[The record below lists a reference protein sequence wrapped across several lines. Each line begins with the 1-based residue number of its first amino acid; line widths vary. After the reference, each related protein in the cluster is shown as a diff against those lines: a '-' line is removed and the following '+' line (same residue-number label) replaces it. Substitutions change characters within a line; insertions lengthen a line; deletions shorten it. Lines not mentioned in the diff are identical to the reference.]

1 MMAISNAGRMK
12 HVSHHRNFPSESR
25 RIAYRAIGVLLVLLG
40 CVGAAFADDEIA
52 KPTKAEAKAHL
63 ASGAGFYR
71 AREFE
76 KAIEEFKAGILVE
89 DAPIFHF
96 NLGQSYRQLGRYEDA
111 IWHFDRFLR
120 RANPL
125 PPKYKDAVESLVRDM
140 KGELDRKAMTR
151 PPTDPA
157 DGEGNKEIAKPVK
170 QPIPVPP
177 PPSEAVSP
185 WYADGLGWGLLGAGV
200 VGGGVSV
207 FLFVR
212 AGALDDDANAEASQ
226 SRQSDLR
233 DQASSRRLAGTI
245 IGVVGA
251 GALITGIV
259 KLAIVPHHDERPS
272 AVSLVFS
279 TNGVAVTGRF

>member
-1 MMAISNAGRMK
+1 MMTTSNAARMK
-12 HVSHHRNFPSESR
+12 HVSHQPNHRSKSR
-25 RIAYRAIGVLLVLLG
+25 SIAHRAVIVLLVLLAG
-40 CVGAAFADDEIA
+40 LGTAIADDEIA
-52 KPTKAEAKAHL
+52 KPTKAKAKEHL
-63 ASGAGFYR
+63 AAGAGLYR

-76 KAIEEFKAGILVE
+76 KAIEQFKAGILVE

-96 NLGQSYRQLGRYEDA
+96 NLGQSYRQLGRYEDS

-125 PPKYKDAVESLVRDM
+125 PPKYRDAVESLVKDM
-140 KGELDRKAMTR
+140 KAEMERKAMTR

-157 DGEGNKEIAKPVK
+157 DGEGNKEIEKTVK
-170 QPIPVPP
+170 QPIPVAPP
-177 PPSEAVSP
+177 IESVSP
-185 WYADGLGWGLLGAGV
+185 WYADGFGWGLLGTGV
-200 VGGGVSV
+200 VGGGVSA

-226 SRQSDLR
+226 SRRSDLR

-251 GALITGIV
+251 GALVTGIV
-259 KLAIVPHHDERPS
+259 KLAIAPHRPERTDS
-272 AVSLVFS
+272 ISFVFS
-279 TNGVAVTGRF
+279 GNGVALAGKF